1 MNTKRS
7 NKPRVPFSREELEEL
22 CLLYMEGSLDRR
34 EEKALMQL
42 LTESGLSGEPF
53 DEVLFLMG
61 LSASET
67 RNCGLSAD
75 NAVRSVGNGIN
86 GQVGC
91 KKLRMSESLYKI
103 VMTCAACVAMIMGV
117 SSVWN
122 YFCKPPENTMS
133 YEVYV
138 DGKKI
143 SDKDRSKEIALK
155 TYEESQRFIAKMHE
169 IEAETLR
176 HAEQKKR
183 KMESILERMNS
194 M

>member
-1 MNTKRS
+1 
-7 NKPRVPFSREELEEL
+7 
-22 CLLYMEGSLDRR
+22 
-34 EEKALMQL
+34 
-42 LTESGLSGEPF
+42 
-53 DEVLFLMG
+53 
-61 LSASET
+61 
-67 RNCGLSAD
+67 
-75 NAVRSVGNGIN
+75 
-86 GQVGC
+86 
-91 KKLRMSESLYKI
+91 MSESLYKI

-143 SDKDRSKEIALK
+143 SDKDQSKEIALK

-183 KMESILERMNS
+183 EMESILERMNS